1 MSGGHGPPPHTEEAS
16 LPFIRPP
23 TPQKAP
29 QTDEQS
35 ARSATAKIALDASQD
50 SSSVM
55 ATLQATAVISIEDE
69 RESKAIT
76 VTVDM
81 MATNGS
87 VAVSPVVGGSAIAK
101 PRKPRPIGLQIDTS
115 GIRTSPHPGRARE
128 KQSGTHSSYSAGVGA
143 PSVWISPEWTT
154 YPIIENFYG
163 QPRRTRV
170 NSFYEVMCSPTNPM
184 QTTTLAE
191 NCCAYDVEEDGDAMA
206 DEDAHERRRRTGSSG
221 ATATRTRAN
230 GRRKF
235 GSFSYSCSTET
246 SEDVDILTSPFEA
259 ASLRELHGDNMHRQ
273 RRGHSTEEA
282 KGKNA
287 PPPPGS
293 GSGFAAWNRIR
304 RTVGDGHEL
313 VPVPHAGANT
323 AALHLNGPHAT
334 NGMNASRFG
343 NPQAGSAEHSPMES
357 VSYPESPAAT
367 PPTTS
372 RLRSKLKES
381 LSQIDRR
388 ISSERDLAQKAQSKV
403 KKVTKQPTNV
413 MWNLFCGAKTYQ
425 ISQTDGLAFLHEQLS
440 VAVHN
445 RALNQLQRHRRHV
458 NGILQIVTSHNPDLE
473 LTEKQLDSFES
484 ADDMLGSDIK
494 YSLLRKQVDCMASNI
509 VKRKEAVAHARIRN
523 GPDCFEIP
531 RAKSTMLAKL
541 LEAVSWYRLVQ
552 TNSREESASS
562 SVVASTYQ
570 DGDVLESSSSAAS
583 IASTSRSLQEIQVE
597 KILNVLA
604 GEEFYSDYNELMCK
618 PDWWEIAQAHFENL
632 VFSKSDS
639 RICQWMNR
647 MSNDVASVSQE
658 TLEDLGASSAPVKHG
673 RVLSE
678 RRQSFSEG
686 VRSQSA
692 KLLHQQPPNWASD
705 PQPEQILD
713 FMDRLTRRIRREFDV
728 PNEVSKSLNFFVQ
741 RAVFPRVAVLCFNQK
756 AVRDCQ
762 RKDKLW
768 RKKCIELSGI
778 NMENLNVPSEIA
790 EKIRSQL
797 PSRRT
802 HATHGKHVYLIR
814 SIEAFNGMSNI
825 VPCDLLEELMHG
837 VVILHHEAALVLGT
851 TQFSVETF
859 FPLLA
864 YVLLHCQLPR
874 IHAQLHLLENY
885 AITNSNVNG
894 EESYYV
900 YCVHAAVEYVCN
912 SAGLSM
918 ASPPKDQELKASA
931 TPNGEPNAN
940 GIATSAASP
949 VGEAVSVPVV

>member
-1 MSGGHGPPPHTEEAS
+1 MSGDATHGYRSAGHASPHDQEIIPLTSSPA
-16 LPFIRPP
+16 
-23 TPQKAP
+23 PQKAP
-29 QTDEQS
+29 QSDQQS
-35 ARSATAKIALDASQD
+35 PRSASAKIALDVSQA
-50 SSSVM
+50 M
-55 ATLQATAVISIEDE
+55 ATVRAAAVVTSGEE
-69 RESKAIT
+69 ESKA
-76 VTVDM
+76 
-81 MATNGS
+81 
-87 VAVSPVVGGSAIAK
+87 VAVAVDTEVVPVSPIVGTALEN
-101 PRKPRPIGLQIDTS
+101 PRRTRPVGLQIDTT
-115 GIRTSPHPGRARE
+115 GVRLSPHRGRVRE
-128 KQSGTHSSYSAGVGA
+128 KQSGTHSRSSAGVGA
-143 PSVWISPEWTT
+143 PSVWISPEWAT

-163 QPRRTRV
+163 QPHRTRV
-170 NSFYEVMCSPTNPM
+170 NSFYEVMCSPTNVM

-191 NCCAYDVEEDGDAMA
+191 NCCAYDVEDDDTMAGEEDVHD
-206 DEDAHERRRRTGSSG
+206 RRHRTDSSG
-221 ATATRTRAN
+221 APARTGAK
-230 GRRKF
+230 GRRKL

-246 SEDVDILTSPFEA
+246 SEDIDILSSPFES
-259 ASLRELHGDNMHRQ
+259 ASLKGFSDDTVHRQ
-273 RRGHSTEEA
+273 GRGLCAEEA
-282 KGKNA
+282 RGKSA

-304 RTVGDGHEL
+304 RTVGDGNEL
-313 VPVPHAGANT
+313 VPVPHAGAN
-323 AALHLNGPHAT
+323 ASALHLNGQHAMS
-334 NGMNASRFG
+334 GMNASRFG

-357 VSYPESPAAT
+357 ISYPASPAAT

-388 ISSERDLAQKAQSKV
+388 IHIERDLAQQAQSKM

-445 RALNQLQRHRRHV
+445 RALNQLQRHRRHM

-484 ADDMLGSDIK
+484 ADDMLGNDIK
-494 YSLLRKQVDCMASNI
+494 YSLLRKQVDCMASNM
-509 VKRKEAVAHARIRN
+509 VKRKEAAVHAKMRN

-531 RAKSTMLAKL
+531 RAKNVMLLKL

-562 SVVASTYQ
+562 SVVAPTSQY
-570 DGDVLESSSSAAS
+570 DGVLESSLSATS

-604 GEEFYSDYNELMCK
+604 GEEFYSEYNELMCK

-647 MSNDVASVSQE
+647 MSSDVASVSQE
-658 TLEDLGASSAPVKHG
+658 ALEDLGNGTNAVPVKHG
-673 RVLSE
+673 RMLSE

-692 KLLHQQPPNWASD
+692 KLVHQQAPNWACN

-713 FMDRLTRRIRREFDV
+713 FIDRLTKRIRREFEV
-728 PNEVSKSLNFFVQ
+728 PNEVSKSLSFFVQ
-741 RAVFPRVAVLCFNQK
+741 RAVFPRVGVLCFNQK

-768 RKKCIELSGI
+768 RKKCIELGDI

-790 EKIRSQL
+790 EQIRSQL

-802 HATHGKHVYLIR
+802 HSTHGKHVYLIR
-814 SIEAFNGMSNI
+814 AIEAFNGMSNI

-918 ASPPKDQELKASA
+918 TPPSKDQEFKPSA
-931 TPNGEPNAN
+931 IVNGEPNAN
-940 GIATSAASP
+940 GIASPATSR
-949 VGEAVSVPVV
+949 VNEAVSVPAV